1 MSNFWEKIKG
11 PFTVAS
17 VTITILFITYSSQI
31 FVIWPFLG
39 AANMHSIAIL
49 TDPGSVPNRWIPRQQ
64 AFIEV
69 KKSTHTPR
77 FCKTCNNYKPPRT
90 HHCSTCNRCVLKMD
104 HHCPW
109 VNNCVGFANYC
120 HFFRFLIYVDISS
133 IYLFILLSCRLA
145 QLVRDMRHYDIRP
158 TALES
163 AFLSINLVLAVTV
176 MIAVGILTS
185 YHIYC
190 ITTNTTTIEGWEKGR
205 SLTIKGMGKIQN
217 IKCPYDQ
224 GIYKN
229 IQAVLGRWPIFW
241 LVPGQMSGTGL
252 DFPITTKCID
262 QDGESV
268 ILDDKQFSSSTSL
281 NRSAS
286 MNSQWTSTT
295 DAPDDLHHHEPV
307 KVDITP
313 LMPLKTKASIN
324 TIGSRS
330 MPNTPGSILTF
341 ASTATTLVDYH
352 SHKLT
357 PKSNSIPT
365 EESSNY
371 SISPPHHR

>member
-1 MSNFWEKIKG
+1 
-11 PFTVAS
+11 

-49 TDPGSVPNRWIPRQQ
+49 VPLNFFVLMALINYFLTCKTDPGSVPNRWVSSLQQ

-252 DFPITTKCID
+252 DFPIT
-262 QDGESV
+262 
-268 ILDDKQFSSSTSL
+268 
-281 NRSAS
+281 
-286 MNSQWTSTT
+286 
-295 DAPDDLHHHEPV
+295 
-307 KVDITP
+307 
-313 LMPLKTKASIN
+313 
-324 TIGSRS
+324 
-330 MPNTPGSILTF
+330 
-341 ASTATTLVDYH
+341 
-352 SHKLT
+352 
-357 PKSNSIPT
+357 
-365 EESSNY
+365 
-371 SISPPHHR
+371 